1 MLDVSLTCQKMQG
14 FCSTAASAYD
24 GATLQHEATAKR
36 RALAALARQPD
47 ERLFEVAFGTGFSF
61 TKQVKA
67 SGAANAVA
75 VDLSPGMLATA
86 RAALAEAGVE
96 RPPLGLADARMPTFA
111 DESFDCVFNSSMID
125 LIPTDEIATV
135 VPSSGACCGAAA
147 GSRWL
152 T

>member
-1 MLDVSLTCQKMQG
+1 MLDVSLTCRKCKASVAPPHRPMTAPRL
-14 FCSTAASAYD
+14 STRP
-24 GATLQHEATAKR
+24 TAKR

-96 RPPLGLADARMPTFA
+96 RPPLGLADARMLTFA